1 MKLEFRLFCN
11 AHVHARIYMYGWRG
25 ADVACR
31 VLHTAIRRLKLGL
44 ACVFGEG
51 RCLICVLNDRN

>member
-1 MKLEFRLFCN
+1 
-11 AHVHARIYMYGWRG
+11 MYEWRG